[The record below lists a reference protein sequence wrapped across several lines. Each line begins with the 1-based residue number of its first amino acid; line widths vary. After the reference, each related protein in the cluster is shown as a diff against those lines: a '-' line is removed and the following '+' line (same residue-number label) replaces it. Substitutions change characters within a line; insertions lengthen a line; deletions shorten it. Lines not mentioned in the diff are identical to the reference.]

1 MIQTTAFDYKP
12 AENEAEKASNSYLI
26 SLVASVAGLPL
37 PIVNLLATLFFFVA
51 NKRGTYFV
59 RWHCT
64 QALMAQFSLLFM
76 NSAGFWWTVA
86 IVFGNQFLSNAYVA
100 YMITII
106 LFNFLEFLATVYTS
120 IQTRKGRHVTWW
132 FYGELTDILCK
143 R

>member
-1 MIQTTAFDYKP
+1 P

-51 NKRGTYFV
+51 NKKGTYFV

-64 QALMAQFSLLFM
+64 QALLAQFSLLFM

-120 IQTRKGRHVTWW
+120 IETR
-132 FYGELTDILCK
+132 
-143 R
+143 